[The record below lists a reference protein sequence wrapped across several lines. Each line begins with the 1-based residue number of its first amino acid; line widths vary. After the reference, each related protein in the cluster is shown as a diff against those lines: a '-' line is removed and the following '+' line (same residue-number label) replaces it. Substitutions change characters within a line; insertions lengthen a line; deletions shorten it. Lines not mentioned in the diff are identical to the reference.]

1 MSQMMKR
8 EQEYSEAQSG
18 WYKAPVSPGGEVMP
32 TKRGADRRERDVA
45 MASIET
51 RGVIT
56 DSAIH
61 SPEAEVDAG
70 SITRMGL
77 FALAAWLIGLL

>member
-18 WYKAPVSPGGEVMP
+18 WYKGGSAPVSPGGEVMP

-77 FALAAWLIGLL
+77 FALAAC